1 MAHKV
6 LFIEDDLIFGT
17 LITKGLEKRGLEVC
31 FRDTLDDIIDVIAT
45 FCPDIAVL
53 DLEVGNQNSF
63 GYLPSIRAN
72 YLSLPILFES
82 SHTGGSQI
90 EQCIR
95 AGVKHYIKKPYEI
108 EELASY
114 IDRLLPLLPSSDID
128 CHVFGK
134 FALKVSTHELY
145 WEDCLE
151 RRLPMKD
158 FQVLHQ
164 LLLKQRETV
173 TRTELL
179 NSIWHNDLA
188 EESLNN
194 ILTNL
199 RKIVKKDSRIEI
211 QTIKKTGYTL
221 VINKEYYIFSI
232 EIYHLFSF
240 ASRSF
245 SILLKMLF
253 LGK

>member
-1 MAHKV
+1 MAHRV
-6 LFIEDDLIFGT
+6 LFIEDDLIFGS

-31 FRDTLDDIIDVIAT
+31 FRDTLDGILDIIAT
-45 FCPDIAVL
+45 FCPNIAVL
-53 DLEVGNQNSF
+53 DLEVGNRNSLEC
-63 GYLPSIRAN
+63 LPSIWAN
-72 YLSLPILFES
+72 YPSLPILFES
-82 SHTGGSQI
+82 SHTDGPQI

-95 AGVKHYIKKPYEI
+95 AGAKHYIKKPYEI

-134 FALKVSTHELY
+134 FALKVSSHELY
-145 WEDCLE
+145 WEDHFECH
-151 RRLPMKD
+151 LPMKN

-164 LLLKQRETV
+164 LLLKRGETA

-194 ILTNL
+194 VVTNL
-199 RKIVKKDSRIEI
+199 RKILKKDPRIEI
-211 QTIKKTGYTL
+211 QTIKKTGYIL
-221 VINKEYYIFSI
+221 VVNRE
-232 EIYHLFSF
+232 
-240 ASRSF
+240 
-245 SILLKMLF
+245 
-253 LGK
+253 